1 MRVLF
6 VVHQFLPRHHT
17 GTEQYVRSLA
27 RGLRSRGHQVSIF
40 TLEPVLPLVAPGKTW
55 AEKDE
60 KVDGIP
66 VRVAGLHI
74 AAQPNHELA
83 DYQNPVAVRLFRR
96 YLDKKKFDLVHVFH
110 LRYLGVGA
118 LNELRVLGIPVVVNL
133 MDFWA
138 LCPRYTLLRSDGVL
152 CDGPPD
158 NGLGCI
164 GCINPNLGKLVA
176 NLELADALTDI
187 FEFDA
192 KLPDFTGTPARL
204 AKAFVGR
211 REVIFDSL
219 QSAAAVVAPSRFLRQ
234 MFEKN
239 GVPKGVLRHIP
250 YGVDPSR
257 LGGHKKKWKDMGEV
271 LNIGYVGSITQHKG
285 LHVLIPALRA
295 IKGDHWKLHVH
306 GNLDTHPAYSEEVL
320 DLADQDPRI
329 VFHGAFKPKDLGKT
343 LQTLDLLVVPSIWYE
358 NTPFSVL
365 EGQMMGLP
373 ILASNLGGISE
384 LVIHRKNGFLFKAA
398 SQRSLTI
405 QLKKILADPN
415 QLKSLELRQQV
426 RTLEQNTDDFVELY
440 EECSSSHLPT

>member
-1 MRVLF
+1 MRILF

-27 RGLRSRGHQVSIF
+27 CGLKSRGHQVSIF

-55 AEKDE
+55 AERDE

-74 AAQPNHELA
+74 GAQPNHELA
-83 DYQNPVAVRLFRR
+83 DYQNPMAVRLFRR
-96 YLDKKKFDLVHVFH
+96 YLDQKKFDLVHVFH

-118 LNELRVLGIPVVVNL
+118 LNELRVLGLPVVVNL

-164 GCINPNLGKLVA
+164 GCVNPVLGQLIANLG
-176 NLELADALTDI
+176 LADGLTDLY
-187 FEFDA
+187 EVGA
-192 KLPDFTGTPARL
+192 TLPDLSGTPARL

-211 REVIFDSL
+211 REFIFASLTSASAVI
-219 QSAAAVVAPSRFLRQ
+219 APSRFLRQ

-257 LGGHKKKWKDMGEV
+257 LGGLQKKWKGLTKTLD
-271 LNIGYVGSITQHKG
+271 LGYVGSITQHKG

-295 IKGDHWKLHVH
+295 VKGDKWKLHVH
-306 GNLDTHPAYSEEVL
+306 GNLDTHPEYSEEVME
-320 DLADQDPRI
+320 LAANDPRI
-329 VFHGAFKPKDLGKT
+329 VFHGGFKPKDLGKT
-343 LQTLDLLVVPSIWYE
+343 LQTIDLLVVPSIWYE

-365 EGQMMGLP
+365 EAQMMGLP

-384 LVIHRKNGFLFKAA
+384 LVVHRKNGYLFKAA

-405 QLKKILADPN
+405 RLKKILADPN
-415 QLKSLELRQQV
+415 QLKSLDLKHRV
-426 RTLEQNTDDFVELY
+426 RTLDENIDDFVELY